1 MEGSRKRMKRVRIR
15 NTVLVLGKFGSVQ
28 VFALFF
34 STPNQTGVPFGG
46 SFDLEVWINL
56 KKTQTGLRVQFGVW
70 QKRA

>member
-1 MEGSRKRMKRVRIR
+1 M
-15 NTVLVLGKFGSVQ
+15 
-28 VFALFF
+28 ALFF

-46 SFDLEVWINL
+46 SFDSEVWINL